1 MIRIEERKHDR
12 LGGVNSLFLTFNPR
26 QEIISIIKQCNAYF
40 YNSKT
45 YEWEVP
51 VTCLA
56 FLLDNLTYFDDIDL
70 IIDNPDETQRNA
82 QQSMITHPKV
92 NLFDHQVKAVE
103 YCISGHNKFLLLD
116 APGLGKSLSMIALA
130 EELKARENI
139 QHCLIICGINSLK
152 SNWERE
158 IAKHS
163 NFDSVIV
170 GKRINSRG
178 NVVYES
184 IPKRA
189 EQLKNPIK
197 EFFVILNIESL
208 RDDKILDAINKSEN
222 DFDMI
227 VFDEVHCAK
236 SSKSQQGHNMLKLSA
251 KYMIAMTGTLLL
263 NNPTDCYTPLAWIDA
278 ERKNNLTM
286 FKSTYCVFDE
296 ITKGRV
302 VGYKN
307 LDLLKDEIEH
317 WSLRRTK
324 DLLDLPPKNVIEEY
338 LDMDD
343 SHRKFYDDVRLGVK
357 EECDKIDLKPNN
369 VLSLVT
375 RLRQATSCPSVLTSQ
390 NVVSTKVERCIA
402 LVDEI
407 VSNGDKVVIFSNFK
421 EPIYQL
427 GELLKEYK
435 PLLGTGDMKDIDVAN
450 NVTKFQSNDE
460 NKVFIA
466 TVQKL
471 GTGQTLTR
479 ASYMIFLD
487 DPWTAAIVEQA
498 EDRIH
503 RISATSPVF
512 IYHLMCKDTIDESVR
527 KLVKKK
533 EQISNYVVDDIIP
546 DNLCQE
552 MKEILY
558 NL

>member
-12 LGGVNSLFLTFNPR
+12 LGGVNSLFLTFTPS
-26 QEIISIIKQCNAYF
+26 QDIISIIKQCNAYF
-40 YNSKT
+40 YNNKT
-45 YEWEVP
+45 FEWEVP
-51 VTCLA
+51 VTSLS

-70 IIDNPDETQRNA
+70 ILCNTVQNSCNALQR
-82 QQSMITHPKV
+82 MITVPKV
-92 NLFDHQVKAVE
+92 ELFKHQVDAVE
-103 YCISGHNKFLLLD
+103 HCINGHNKFLLLD

-163 NFDSVIV
+163 NYNSVII
-170 GKRINSRG
+170 GKRINRNG

-189 EQLKNPIK
+189 EQLKENID

-208 RDDKILDAINKSEN
+208 RDDKILDAINKSKN
-222 DFDMI
+222 SFDMI

-286 FKSTYCVFDE
+286 FKSTYCIFDE
-296 ITKGRV
+296 LTKGRI

-307 LDLLKDEIEH
+307 LDILKDEIEH

-324 DLLDLPPKNVIEEY
+324 DLLDLPPKNIIEEY
-338 LDMDD
+338 LDMED
-343 SHRKFYDDVRLGVK
+343 SHRKFYDDVRRGVK

-369 VLSLVT
+369 ILSLVT
-375 RLRQATSCPSVLTSQ
+375 RLRQATSCPSVLTSS
-390 NVVSTKVERCIA
+390 NIVSTKIERCVS

-421 EPIYQL
+421 EPVYQL

-450 NVTKFQSNDE
+450 NVSKFQSDDE

-466 TVQKL
+466 TIQKL
-471 GTGQTLTR
+471 GTGQTLTK
-479 ASYMIFLD
+479 ASYMIFID
-487 DPWTAAIVEQA
+487 DHWTQAINTQA
-498 EDRIH
+498 EDRIW
-503 RISATSPVF
+503 RIGQTSPTF
-512 IYHLMCKDTIDESVR
+512 IYHLICKDTIDESVR
-527 KLVKKK
+527 KIVLRK
-533 EQISNYVVDDIIP
+533 EQVSDYIIDDVLP
-546 DNLCQE
+546 DNLCKE
-552 MKEILY
+552 LREILY
-558 NL
+558 NI